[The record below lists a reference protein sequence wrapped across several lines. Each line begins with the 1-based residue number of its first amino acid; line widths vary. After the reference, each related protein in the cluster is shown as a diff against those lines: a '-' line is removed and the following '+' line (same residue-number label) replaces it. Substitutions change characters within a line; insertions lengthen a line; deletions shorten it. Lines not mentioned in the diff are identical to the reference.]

1 MEAGYENR
9 KTVELRGKKMEKKEK
24 DSYVGMLLQTL
35 QKQEETLREVLT
47 VTKAQSKLAD
57 SDIFDE
63 DRFQDT
69 LNQKEILISR
79 LNSLDDGFASV
90 YGRVRNVIMQ
100 EKDNYRDEIRRMQ
113 ELIKSCTDL
122 GVEIKVLEERNRDKL
137 AKCFSQKHK
146 TYGARLTAATVASK
160 YHQTMNSGQIS
171 GSNYKL

>member
-1 MEAGYENR
+1 
-9 KTVELRGKKMEKKEK
+9 MEKKEK

-57 SDIFDE
+57 SDSFDE

-137 AKCFSQKHK
+137 AKCFSEKHK
-146 TYGARLTAATVASK
+146 MYGARLTAATVASK
-160 YHQTMNSGQIS
+160 YHQTMNSGQIG